1 MVEHLRNG
9 WHKWCLGSLGS
20 RSSASVAGKRLSR
33 EGPTSCGEF
42 SEVDER
48 SGARRSAFGVGPFG
62 QAAREWRSSEGLAS
76 TERICTPL
84 ELGGFDAR
92 LAGPTVP
99 SACGAPGVNS
109 FRPCAVSSG
118 PAPAT
123 ACSNP
128 FRSANRRMPLSWGR
142 SALEHECPRAQ
153 LRCEINAPLISVCQA
168 SRLEGQMS
176 THGCRWQWSYQRH
189 LRLHP
194 AASGCDAGRGCRRE
208 H

>member
-1 MVEHLRNG
+1 MAEHLRNG

-128 FRSANRRMPLSWGR
+128 FRSANRRMPLSWVGALWSMSAQGR
-142 SALEHECPRAQ
+142 SSDARSM
-153 LRCEINAPLISVCQA
+153 LR
-168 SRLEGQMS
+168 
-176 THGCRWQWSYQRH
+176 
-189 LRLHP
+189 
-194 AASGCDAGRGCRRE
+194 
-208 H
+208 